1 MSHVS
6 IVYALPFSTP
16 HLLFL
21 NLSFA
26 FWTYI
31 QYIYIYNIQYM
42 WMYNPNLRRS
52 ILEKMSCKKK
62 KLIQFVKL
70 MTQVTSRAN
79 HV

>member
-1 MSHVS
+1 
-6 IVYALPFSTP
+6 
-16 HLLFL
+16 
-21 NLSFA
+21 
-26 FWTYI
+26 
-31 QYIYIYNIQYM
+31 M

-52 ILEKMSCKKK
+52 ILKKMSCKKK